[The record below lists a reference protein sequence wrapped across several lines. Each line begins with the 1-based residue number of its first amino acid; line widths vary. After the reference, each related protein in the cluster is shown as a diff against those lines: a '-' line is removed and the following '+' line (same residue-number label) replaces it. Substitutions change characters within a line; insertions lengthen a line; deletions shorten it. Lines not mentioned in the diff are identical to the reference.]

1 MIGEKIYGK
10 NIRKW
15 QNQVREE
22 RERERERMCKHY
34 RSHGKTSI
42 KSKQIL
48 EYVINIFIIE
58 EFQPTSFD
66 IQ

>member
-22 RERERERMCKHY
+22 RERERKREN
-34 RSHGKTSI
+34 
-42 KSKQIL
+42 
-48 EYVINIFIIE
+48 V
-58 EFQPTSFD
+58 
-66 IQ
+66 